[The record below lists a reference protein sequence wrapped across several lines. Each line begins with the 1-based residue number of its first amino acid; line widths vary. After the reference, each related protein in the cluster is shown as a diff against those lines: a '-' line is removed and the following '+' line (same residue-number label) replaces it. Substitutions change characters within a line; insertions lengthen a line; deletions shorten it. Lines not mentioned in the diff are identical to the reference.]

1 MNNLLQMLPQF
12 IQGAKQ
18 QHGDNFNP
26 QQTVQNMLGQNCNT
40 PQEALQLMLKDGKIN
55 DQQYGMLLKML

>member
-1 MNNLLQMLPQF
+1 MNLMQILPQF
-12 IQGAKQ
+12 IQSAKQ

-40 PQEALQLMLKDGKIN
+40 PQDALQLMLKDGKIN
-55 DQQYGMLLKML
+55 EQQYGMLLKML

>member
-1 MNNLLQMLPQF
+1 MDLMQMLPQF
-12 IQGAKQ
+12 IQGVKQ

-40 PQEALQLMLKDGKIN
+40 PQEALQLLLDNGKIN
-55 DQQYGMLLKML
+55 RVQYEMLTKML

>member
-1 MNNLLQMLPQF
+1 MNLMQMLPQF

-26 QQTVQNMLGQNCNT
+26 QQTVQNMLGQNCKT
-40 PQEALQLMLKDGKIN
+40 PQEALQLMLYNGQIN
-55 DQQYGMLLKML
+55 QQQYGMLLKML